1 MVIKGASSQG
11 SIAGANTQILDS
23 HWQST
28 KGLLIF
34 LHKQNRRSGLLQI
47 WGTGNLFCSFISI
60 QILAKQKLILLL
72 SAELCMHNCMQ
83 RCWHAQNP
91 GAACA
96 PWKNTN
102 NEEKGKAT
110 TMRHKSDRSTVQQKH
125 CYLHRHSHSMWKD
138 CLHSKDKDMKFNIRL
153 LAFLLFLPRTH
164 S

>member
-11 SIAGANTQILDS
+11 SIGGANMHILDP
-23 HWQST
+23 HWKST
-28 KGLLIF
+28 EGLLIF
-34 LHKQNRRSGLLQI
+34 LHKQNWSSGLLKI
-47 WGTGNLFCSFISI
+47 WGAGSLFYNFISI

-72 SAELCMHNCMQ
+72 SVELCMHNCMQ

-96 PWKNTN
+96 PWRNTN

-110 TMRHKSDRSTVQQKH
+110 TMRHKLDKSTLQQKH
-125 CYLHRHSHSMWKD
+125 CYLRRHFHSMWKV
-138 CLHSKDKDMKFNIRL
+138 CLHSKDKDMKFDIQL
-153 LAFLLFLPRTH
+153 PAFLLFLPRTH